1 MVYPRNV
8 PESLVKSFTENGYWL
23 EKTLFDFLADTASK
37 SPDDIAIR
45 HGNSS
50 YTFSDFKRI
59 SMHLA
64 SQLRRTGIGKGDL
77 VSVQLQNCPAFM
89 FLKVA
94 LSIIGAIINPIH
106 LVYRKRDTFSMLN
119 FCGSKLF
126 LFPSRF
132 MNRDFIEEYSDIYD
146 NVPSLENISILDL
159 PHDGIV
165 SLKHIPFGRLTDNNN
180 GADSVVP
187 CTTADDIFY
196 LNFTSGTEGDPKGFL
211 HTFNTFLSPTY
222 GNSMDFKLSK
232 DDTLL
237 TLSPMTH
244 SFGHMITYYCAMAG
258 SKVVIVEKYDP
269 LEVLKAIESE
279 NVTFLQGTPAHLYGL
294 LNHGDFSNFKID
306 SVRIVMTGGS
316 LVPKDLLYKVRG
328 KLGAEIINCYGMGE
342 NIIHTKTRV
351 EDPDWAK
358 IETVGKPFWG
368 SEVRIFEQDPPSSKD
383 GMTVGEIGY
392 RGPNLFIEYFRNPT
406 RTDETRDRDGW
417 FLTGDI
423 GYLDEHGYL
432 RVTGRKKDIINRG
445 GTKIYPGEVE
455 DLLRRHPNIRDVSI
469 VGMSDNVLG
478 ERSCAFV
485 IPRTGYD
492 PVTVEEIQGFLRSL
506 NVTPYKLPERV
517 EIVNDFPMTPTGK
530 VRKEDLRI
538 RINKLIALGRE
549 S

>member
-37 SPDDIAIR
+37 SPDEIAIR
-45 HGNSS
+45 HGSSS

-106 LVYRKRDTFSMLN
+106 LVYRKRDTYSMLN

-146 NVPSLENISILDL
+146 NVPSLKNISILDL
-159 PHDGIV
+159 PQDGIV
-165 SLKHIPFGRLTDNNN
+165 SLRHIPFARLTDNNN
-180 GADSVVP
+180 GADFVAP
-187 CTTADDIFY
+187 CTAADDIFY

-222 GNSMDFKLSK
+222 GNSMDFKLCK

-244 SFGHMITYYCAMAG
+244 SFGHMITYYCAMTG

-316 LVPKDLLYKVRG
+316 LVPKDLLYKVRER
-328 KLGAEIINCYGMGE
+328 LGAEIINCYGMGE

-368 SEVRIFEQDPPSSKD
+368 SEVRIFEQVPPSSKD

-392 RGPNLFIEYFRNPT
+392 RGPNLFIEYFRNPA
-406 RTDETRDRDGW
+406 RTDETRDRGGW

-492 PVTVEEIQGFLRSL
+492 PVTVEEIQDFLRSL

-517 EIVNDFPMTPTGK
+517 EIVKDFPMTPTGK
-530 VRKEDLRI
+530 VRKEDLRM
-538 RINKLIALGRE
+538 RINKLIALGGE
-549 S
+549 